1 MGFDRD
7 GIVINAG
14 AYTHTS
20 IAILDALKSVSTP
33 AVEVH
38 ITNVYQR
45 EVFRRRS
52 IISPGCVGFI
62 GGFGLESYR
71 LAIEALIDKGASA
84 KAE

>member
-1 MGFDRD
+1 M
-7 GIVINAG
+7 
-14 AYTHTS
+14 
-20 IAILDALKSVSTP
+20 
-33 AVEVH
+33 EVH

-71 LAIEALIDKGASA
+71 LAIEALIEKSGEA
-84 KAE
+84 KPKE